1 MPHFKHNTVYDTEK
15 STIMRLSR
23 ISGNFYTDVPEIE
36 DVQGQKRV
44 APPPTDQTRGPK
56 WSIFWRGTTCGIQL
70 RGTEAI
76 LEFRPMSGDTGVLYQ
91 NLGLFSDPY
100 LNLLYLS

>member
-1 MPHFKHNTVYDTEK
+1 MVPPH
-15 STIMRLSR
+15 
-23 ISGNFYTDVPEIE
+23 TDVLEIE
-36 DVQGQKRV
+36 DVQGRKRV
-44 APPPTDQTRGPK
+44 APPPTDQTHGPK
-56 WSIFWRGTTCGIQL
+56 WSIFWRGTTRGIQL

-100 LNLLYLS
+100 VEPILLLKSTVSQLMDGNSKIASVPLN